1 MRRIVIIVG
10 LLLGL
15 GLVSSIALAWA
26 SATMSRM
33 GSPDNP
39 MTNTWLNEPKL
50 EFGQANHWRIAQWT
64 DATQTRRWAWGW
76 RSEWFEDPAVA
87 RMRRISTSD
96 WDPSESSAT
105 LVLPPFSRGRQP
117 APEEAPSY
125 GILLDALPSF
135 LEREAGWPMRCLRVR
150 WIAGD
155 DRLDTPGERLRGGVL
170 ASYWVFPWGW
180 GRGTLHP
187 PMIGWSPEDEH
198 ALPLTPMWA
207 GLIVNTLTWAAIW
220 FIVLLV
226 FPLPIWLWRR
236 RRWRKRERRGLC
248 AHCAYELDVA
258 DDPITRCP
266 ECGMVMGRRP
276 SWSFMSLP
284 RLAAVSLVLLVV
296 LTAGF
301 AMTRMLTA
309 DRLPPLHQ
317 SAAHG
322 DIERARSLIAGGAA
336 IDVNAPELR
345 THNISPMQAAR
356 PIEWAAA
363 RGHAGI
369 IDELIMAGADP
380 GMVGDE
386 RSPLAL
392 AIACGHDDAADIL
405 LAAGAPVAEVPR
417 NTPAPIAV
425 AAWFDDAALL
435 ERLFDEADARGSGS
449 VPLDLFLVTLAGR
462 SAKVQNIVLD
472 RAASTPQAIEEQAVF
487 AFRFDDLDLLDEL
500 IDRGFDPRSASD
512 HFLAYAVDMKDPRR
526 AIEVLVDR
534 GVDPTAVGPSGQ
546 TPLHLMAQRRD
557 ASDALRL
564 LVQMGNPLDAT
575 IAGRTP
581 LHLAAA
587 AGNAANIVALLEM
600 GANADLRD
608 ADGSTPRDLWWRG
621 GNGSER
627 YREIR
632 ALLEEAERR

>member
-1 MRRIVIIVG
+1 MRRAVVIVG

-15 GLVSSIALAWA
+15 GLVSSITLAWA
-26 SATMSRM
+26 SATMTRI

-39 MTNTWLNEPKL
+39 MTNTWLNEPTL

-64 DATQTRRWAWGW
+64 DATQTRRWGWGW
-76 RSEWFEDPAVA
+76 RPEWFEDSGIA
-87 RMRRISTSD
+87 RMRRISASD
-96 WDPSESSAT
+96 WDPPELWTTIA
-105 LVLPPFSRGRQP
+105 LPPFSRGRQL
-117 APEEAPSY
+117 APENAPSY
-125 GILLDALPSF
+125 AILLYALPSF

-150 WIAGD
+150 WVAGD
-155 DRLDTPGERLRGGVL
+155 DRLDTPGERIRGGVL
-170 ASYWVFPWGW
+170 ASYWVFPWS
-180 GRGTLHP
+180 RGTLHP

-198 ALPLTPMWA
+198 ALPLTPMWL
-207 GLIVNTLTWAAIW
+207 GLIVNTFTWAAIW
-220 FIVLLV
+220 LIVLLV
-226 FPLPIWLWRR
+226 LPLPIWLWRR

-248 AHCAYELDVA
+248 ARCAYELDVA

-276 SWSFMSLP
+276 RWSFMSLH

-301 AMTRMLTA
+301 ALTRTLTA
-309 DRLPPLHQ
+309 DRLPPVHR
-317 SAAHG
+317 AAAQG

-336 IDVNAPELR
+336 IDANAPELR
-345 THNISPMQAAR
+345 TLNISPMQAAR

-369 IDELIMAGADP
+369 IDELLKAGADP
-380 GMVGDE
+380 GMVGDV

-425 AAWFDDAALL
+425 AAWLGDAALL
-435 ERLFDEADARGSGS
+435 ERLFDEADARGLGP
-449 VPLDLFLVTLAGR
+449 VPLDVFIVTLAGR
-462 SAKVQNIVLD
+462 STEVQNIVLD

-487 AFRFDDLDLLDEL
+487 AFRFDDLPLLDEL
-500 IDRGFDPRSASD
+500 IGRGFDPRPASG
-512 HFLAYAVDMKDPRR
+512 HFLAYAVDPEDPRR

-557 ASDALRL
+557 APEALRL
-564 LVQMGNPLDAT
+564 LVQLGNPLDAT
-575 IAGRTP
+575 VAGRTP

-621 GNGSER
+621 GDGSER

-632 ALLEEAERR
+632 AMLEEAEQR